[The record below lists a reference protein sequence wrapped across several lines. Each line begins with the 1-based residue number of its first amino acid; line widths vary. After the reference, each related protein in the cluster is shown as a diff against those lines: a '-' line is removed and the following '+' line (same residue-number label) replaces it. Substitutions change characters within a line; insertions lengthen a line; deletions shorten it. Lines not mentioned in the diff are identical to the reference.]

1 MAWTPFIITY
11 RATKKKL
18 ISIAFFMNC
27 CNPPQSTS
35 TSAHPQLVPTGE
47 SGSVPNL
54 PIGQS
59 MSSMSIG
66 QSGGGPVGQIFLQPS
81 SMVPQVS
88 PSVPLQYFQVKM
100 VMILIE

>member
-1 MAWTPFIITY
+1 
-11 RATKKKL
+11 
-18 ISIAFFMNC
+18 MNY
-27 CNPPQSTS
+27 CNPLQSTS
-35 TSAHPQLVPTGE
+35 TSAHPQLFPTGE

-54 PIGQS
+54 PIGQSMS